1 MRDKTI
7 ISFIVSLIIILS
19 NVSAVDLSDFPQ
31 MFIHNGEVDTLVVIG
46 KAAKAEDVLGAIDIV
61 VMLQNEIG
69 NEKLDIARLDSEV
82 NTLSDQNVIV
92 VGGPCANSAA
102 AKLMG
107 YPKNCLEGFELGKA
121 MIKLYEFDNGNIA
134 MLVAG
139 TVALD
144 TRRATY
150 VLSNYKDFDLK
161 GTEETITGINLK
173 DVIVKS
179 VN

>member
-1 MRDKTI
+1 MINKI
-7 ISFIVSLIIILS
+7 IMLFLILIIL
-19 NVSAVDLSDFPQ
+19 VSSVFALDLSEFPNI
-31 MFIHNGEVDTLVVIG
+31 FIKDNNADVLVIVG

-61 VMLQNEIG
+61 VMLQNKIG
-69 NEKLDIARLDSEV
+69 NKKLDIARLDNEV
-82 NTLSDQNVIV
+82 ETLSSQNTII

-107 YPKNCLEGFELGKA
+107 YPKNCLEGFEIGKG
-121 MIKLYEFDNGNIA
+121 IIRLYQFENGKIA

-150 VLSNYKDFDLK
+150 VLANYPDYNLN
-161 GTEETITGINLK
+161 GTNMLISGVNLN
-173 DVIVKS
+173 DVTVSPIK
-179 VN
+179 

>member
-1 MRDKTI
+1 MINKITML
-7 ISFIVSLIIILS
+7 FLILVIL
-19 NVSAVDLSDFPQ
+19 VPSAFALDLNEFPN
-31 MFIHNGEVDTLVVIG
+31 MFIKDGSINALVIVG

-61 VMLQNEIG
+61 VMLQNKAG
-69 NEKLDIARLDSEV
+69 NKKLDIARLDSEV
-82 NTLSDQNVIV
+82 ETLSTQNTII

-107 YPKNCLEGFELGKA
+107 YPKNCLEGFEMGKS
-121 MIKLYEFDNGNIA
+121 IIRLYQFENGKIA

-150 VLSNYKDFDLK
+150 VLANYQDYNLS
-161 GTEETITGINLK
+161 GTNMIISGVNLNDVTISPIK
-173 DVIVKS
+173 
-179 VN
+179 